1 MSVDPMSALAQ
12 VDHRGRAYLK
22 VGTTRVYVDGHRVG
36 MMYPVPD
43 AGRCC
48 DHTPAPH
55 NVGEEWQLLLN
66 QPWVVDHPVR
76 PQPRRRRRGGGRH
89 RGR

>member
-1 MSVDPMSALAQ
+1 VSEPRALAQ
-12 VDHRGRAYLK
+12 VDYRGRAYLK
-22 VGTTRVYVDGHRVG
+22 VGTTRVYVDGRRVG
-36 MMYPVPD
+36 MGYPTPD

-55 NVGEEWQLLLN
+55 NVGEEWRSLLDE
-66 QPWVVDHPVR
+66 PWAEDLLR
-76 PQPRRRRRGGGRH
+76 PPRRSRRGRGRH